1 VRTQNKIRINQLFT
15 PQFPQ
20 QQNCSIDQMEKLFFA
35 QGADAYNRVKL
46 RSDSIRFVSA
56 RLKVGGQEIQF
67 GAALA

>member
-20 QQNCSIDQMEKLFFA
+20 QQNCSIDQTDAFFA

-46 RSDSIRFVSA
+46 RSDLICFVSA